1 MMTRYFT
8 LAAFP
13 CTRLRGY
20 AYVLVTLV
28 LAACGGGGGSGN
40 TGGSTGFLRVALT
53 DAPCDYKSVY
63 ITVEK
68 VAVHTSSAAADTDMG
83 WREIVLPTPRRIDL
97 RMLTNGVLEELGS
110 MPLPAGTYQQVRLVL
125 AANSS
130 TAPTANA
137 VVMHGSTTEMP
148 MDTPSGMQTGLKLR
162 HTFEVPVG
170 QTADLVLDFDA
181 CKSVVSRGNS
191 GQFNLKPVMSAMAR
205 LTTGIEGYVNTTVA
219 NGTTTVSAQKNGV
232 PVRATAPDATGRFLL
247 SPIPEGSYSVV
258 VVSDGFVTSVV
269 DQVPVALSI
278 GKTTL
283 NSPSTSIAPVTSTM
297 AFLGG
302 TVSAVSGST
311 SSPLTDATVRVTQSL
326 LGGPNVELASR
337 PVDALDASY
346 SLKLPLGAP
355 VKATYVAGTT
365 TLSFGAPDTAVAGK
379 YAATASSP
387 SYATPRSVNLTLTGN
402 TTQPFTFP

>member
-1 MMTRYFT
+1 MLTKSFT
-8 LAAFP
+8 PAALHS
-13 CTRLRGY
+13 TRLRAG
-20 AYVLVTLV
+20 ASVLVVAALT
-28 LAACGGGGGSGN
+28 ACGGGGGNN
-40 TGGSTGFLRVALT
+40 TGGTTGILRVALT

-68 VAVHTSSAAADTDMG
+68 VAVHTSGMAADTDAG

-130 TAPTANA
+130 TTPGANA
-137 VVMHGSTTEMP
+137 VVMNGSTTEMP

-181 CKSVVSRGNS
+181 CKSVVSRGGS
-191 GQFNLKPVMSAMAR
+191 GHFNLKPVMSAMAR
-205 LTTGIEGYVNTTVA
+205 LTTGIEGYV
-219 NGTTTVSAQKNGV
+219 GTALATGSTTVSAQKDGV
-232 PVRATAPDATGRFLL
+232 PVRATSPDATGRFVLA
-247 SPIPEGSYSVV
+247 PMPEGSYTV
-258 VVSDGFVTSVV
+258 VVSADGRVTAVV
-269 DQVPVALSI
+269 DQVPVTLSV

-283 NSPSTSIAPVTSTM
+283 NSPQATIVPGTTTM
-297 AFLGG
+297 ATLSG

-311 SSPLTDATVRVTQSL
+311 TSPLTDATVRATQTL
-326 LGGPNVELASR
+326 TGGPTVELASR

-365 TLSFGAPDTAVAGK
+365 TLSFGTPDTAVAGK
-379 YAATASSP
+379 YAVTASSP
-387 SYATPRSVNLTLTGN
+387 SYTTAKSVELTLTGN
-402 TTQPFTFP
+402 ATQTFTFP